1 MASLRGNLYTAF
13 IPSGG
18 VARCNPVAANPAC
31 SNRLLINDRVTV
43 R

>member
-18 VARCNPVAANPAC
+18 VARCNPVRTSFAC
-31 SNRLLINDRVTV
+31 SDRLLLNDLFSPP
-43 R
+43 